1 MLFFY
6 RTIPKDRISEF
17 LDVFQEFETYYGE
30 MKQIMQIT
38 NANTSNVFFGNIPQN
53 SGLKSSKD
61 VATDIIRITWMF
73 RLIREI
79 STFKGLVFLLFGLW
93 IYSAVL
99 NIIPPLLLQFAI
111 DNYILKGNEM
121 GLLIILIALIGLGAL
136 IAIQSYLQRQL
147 SQYIGFNVIKNL
159 RNELFEHISRLPF
172 EFFESNNHR
181 RCSCSGLPA
190 IRIN

>member
-1 MLFFY
+1 
-6 RTIPKDRISEF
+6 
-17 LDVFQEFETYYGE
+17 
-30 MKQIMQIT
+30 MQST

-53 SGLKSSKD
+53 SGLNSKD
-61 VATDIIRITWMF
+61 VQPTSSGSTWMF

-79 STFKGLVFLLFGLW
+79 STFKGLVFLLFGLS
-93 IYSAVL
+93 ILSAVL

-136 IAIQSYLQRQL
+136 IAIQSYLQRRL

-172 EFFESNNHR
+172 EFFDQTTTGDVVARITSDTDQLTNFLNN
-181 RCSCSGLPA
+181 GF
-190 IRIN
+190 INFVINIFMLIGILIVFFFWNY